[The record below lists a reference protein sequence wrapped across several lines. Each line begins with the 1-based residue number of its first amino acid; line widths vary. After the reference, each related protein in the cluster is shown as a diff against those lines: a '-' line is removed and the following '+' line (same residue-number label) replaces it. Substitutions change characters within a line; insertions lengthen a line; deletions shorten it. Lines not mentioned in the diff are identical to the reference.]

1 MLLLLLNQDDIRKVM
16 VRDDINTVYGEH
28 GYLGMCRSSQERETD
43 VHEDVLNQPE
53 VERLIAYVLG
63 MNESIHQLGIPPTSF
78 LTKELTL

>member
-1 MLLLLLNQDDIRKVM
+1 M
-16 VRDDINTVYGEH
+16 VRGDINTVYGEH
-28 GYLGMCRSSQERETD
+28 GF
-43 VHEDVLNQPE
+43 QPE